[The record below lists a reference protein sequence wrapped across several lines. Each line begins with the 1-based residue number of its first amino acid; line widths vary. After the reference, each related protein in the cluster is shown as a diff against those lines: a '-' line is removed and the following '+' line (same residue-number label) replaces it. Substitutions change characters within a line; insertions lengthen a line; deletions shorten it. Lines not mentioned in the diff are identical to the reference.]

1 MVDDDGDWLI
11 YEQPANNDTPS
22 NYIMSTETTTEA
34 ASSLPPLSKEIEASN
49 SNSNIQQL
57 TFGVSLPQDVAH
69 DPLSNLPA
77 PVRQMMGDAGI
88 VGSILLLKNASMVW
102 LGWGNVDTRSTGADG
117 ESTIEGRGIPN
128 MGQMTVAFPR
138 TKYQGAFSGTGESSC
153 STLIGG
159 DSEDQVLG
167 WQMASRLSQKLGYP
181 IFVSCALFASDP
193 PEWMAGLDKAT
204 ATQRAAA
211 LAERKVCQILKERAQ
226 IGAK

>member
-1 MVDDDGDWLI
+1 
-11 YEQPANNDTPS
+11 
-22 NYIMSTETTTEA
+22 MSTDITTEG
-34 ASSLPPLSKEIEASN
+34 ASTLPPLSREIEVSSSN
-49 SNSNIQQL
+49 RNIQQL
-57 TFGVSLPQDVAH
+57 SFGVSLPQDVAH

-88 VGSILLLKNASMVW
+88 VGSIVLLKNASMVW
-102 LGWGNVDTRSTGADG
+102 LGWGNVDTRNAGADS
-117 ESTIEGRGIPN
+117 EATVEGRGIPN

-138 TKYQGAFSGTGESSC
+138 SKYQGAFSGTGESSC

-181 IFVSCALFASDP
+181 IFVTCALFASDP

-211 LAERKVCQILKERAQ
+211 LAERKVRQILKEHAET
-226 IGAK
+226 ATK